1 MASRDECA
9 DAIARLLLTLPAL
22 PYGWGEMTTDARAE
36 MWALILRDLSL
47 TDLRRA
53 CAAWTTG
60 EHCQRMPAPGELLRL
75 ARPVSSD
82 ADLGSAGREAWRTVQ
97 ALRQRYREAN
107 GYGFGW
113 REGGEAAMAEALGP
127 AAWAAL
133 GGSVGVLAIER
144 ARLMSEADAADA
156 LSKLEACFVGD
167 YRAAMRRGALGLQPL
182 DRPQIGA
189 APTRAIGADADLAPS
204 VAERL
209 RVHAMR
215 GAS

>member
-82 ADLGSAGREAWRTVQ
+82 ADLGAAGRSAWQTVQ
-97 ALRQRYREAN
+97 AARHKVREHN
-107 GYGFGW
+107 GRGYQW
-113 REGGEAAMAEALGP
+113 RSDEHERRFRAHVGP
-127 AAWAAL
+127 VAWAAL
-133 GGSVGVLAIER
+133 ETIGGLAAIER
-144 ARLMSEADAADA
+144 AGSIPDEGKELSGLESRFVADFRTIAKRVSVGAA
-156 LSKLEACFVGD
+156 S
-167 YRAAMRRGALGLQPL
+167 L

-209 RVHAMR
+209 RVHAAR